1 MAHPIIFWGGF
12 HLLIALLLAI
22 DFKFFIQK
30 RQVMKLKE
38 ALILS
43 AFWILIALL
52 FNLFVYFSLGMKS
65 ALQFFTGYLIEKSLS
80 VDNLLLF
87 VVIFLRTGTPA
98 ADQRKILFWGILGAL
113 SFRIF
118 LILSGIALI
127 DKFDWMFYVFG
138 AFLVLSGVK
147 FLKQNPV
154 RNSLFR
160 MLSRV
165 LSVEEGRAEGCF
177 FVRRQ
182 GKWKATSLFLTL
194 LMVECTDIIMAL
206 DSIPAI
212 FSITVDPFIVY
223 TSNVFAIL
231 GLRAL
236 YFVISTSLSKLKY
249 LKVALTAI
257 LIFAGAKMLLKP
269 CFEVS
274 LPVSLA
280 VIVIILCMAILA
292 SLRKSWRN

>member
-22 DFKFFIQK
+22 DFKCFVQK
-30 RQVMKLKE
+30 RQAVKLKE

-43 AFWILIALL
+43 AFWIAIALL

-87 VVIFLRTGTPA
+87 MVIFLRTGIPA

-113 SFRIF
+113 ASRIF
-118 LILSGIALI
+118 LILAGIALI

-138 AFLVLSGVK
+138 AFLLLSGVK
-147 FLKQNPV
+147 FLEQNPS
-154 RNSLFR
+154 RNFLFR
-160 MLSRV
+160 TLSRV
-165 LSVEEGRAEGCF
+165 LCVEEGRTEGYF

-182 GKWKATSLFLTL
+182 GKWKATSLFLAL

-212 FSITVDPFIVY
+212 FSITVDPFIIY

-236 YFVISTSLSKLKY
+236 YFAISTCLSKLKY
-249 LKVALTAI
+249 LKVALRAI
-257 LIFAGAKMLLKP
+257 LIFTGAKMLLNP
-269 CFEVS
+269 WVQIS
-274 LPVSLA
+274 LPASLA
-280 VIVIILCMAILA
+280 VIIVILCMAILA
-292 SLRKSWRN
+292 SLRPWRT